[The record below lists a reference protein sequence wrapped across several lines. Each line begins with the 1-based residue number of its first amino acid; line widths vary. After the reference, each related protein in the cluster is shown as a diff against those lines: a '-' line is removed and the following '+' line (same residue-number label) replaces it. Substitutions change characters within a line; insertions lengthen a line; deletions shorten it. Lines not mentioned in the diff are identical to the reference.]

1 MMNDL
6 IFMNDVMNG
15 LLGSGSCARYSQSLP
30 SVDVRERKDAY
41 VLDMD
46 LPGLDEKDVELTL
59 EKGNLTIA
67 SVKKEQAENK
77 AAEKPEY
84 LIRERKNLNF
94 SRRFALPENVDTEN
108 VSAAFKNGVLT
119 VTLPK
124 KAEEKARKIN
134 ISTAA

>member
-1 MMNDL
+1 M
-6 IFMNDVMNG
+6 IG

-77 AAEKPEY
+77 TAEKTEY

-124 KAEEKARKIN
+124 KAEEKARRIN